1 MLEIP
6 ESAVVARQAHETLL
20 GKTITAVQVNASPHK
35 FAFFFGDP
43 DRYPALLIGA
53 TFTGGRAFGGQVE
66 LSAGDLRLV
75 FSDGINL
82 RCFSPQSAVP
92 AKHQFCLG
100 LSDGSHL
107 VSTVQMYGFLAAF
120 YDGENDNPYYQVA
133 QAKPSPLTDAFDEAY
148 FDALWSASPANLSL
162 KAFLATE
169 QRIPGLG
176 NGVLQD
182 ILFVARLNPRRKLA
196 EVTEPQRQALFRSIK
211 ETLQAMTRGGGR
223 DTEKDLFGNP
233 GGYVTRMSNKTLEQP
248 CPVCGGALTRQAYL
262 GGNVYFCPHCQ
273 PME

>member
-6 ESAVVARQAHETLL
+6 ESAVIARQAGETLV
-20 GKTITAVQVNASPHK
+20 GKTITAVQTNASPHK

-43 DRYPALLIGA
+43 AGYPALLTGA
-53 TFTGGRAFGGQVE
+53 SFTGARAVGGQVE
-66 LSAGDLRLV
+66 LSAGDLRLL

-82 RCFSPQSAVP
+82 RYFPPRGAVP
-92 AKHQFCLG
+92 NKHQLCLG
-100 LSDGSHL
+100 LSDGGYL
-107 VSTVQMYGFLAAF
+107 VGMVQMYGFLAAF
-120 YDGENDNPYYQVA
+120 HEGANDNPYYLVA
-133 QAKPSPLTDAFDEAY
+133 QAKPNPLTDTFDETY
-148 FDALWSASPANLSL
+148 FDALWRESAANLSL

-182 ILFVARLNPRRKLA
+182 ILFAARLNPRRKLA
-196 EVTEPQRQALFRSIK
+196 DVTDPQRQALFRSIK
-211 ETLQAMTRGGGR
+211 ETLQAMTQGGGR

-233 GGYVTRMSNKTLEQP
+233 GGYITHMSNKTLALP
-248 CPVCGGALTRQAYL
+248 CPVCGSALIRQAYL

-273 PME
+273 PI

>member
-6 ESAVVARQAHETLL
+6 ESAVVARQARETLL
-20 GKTITAVQVNASPHK
+20 GKTLTAVQVNASPHK

-43 DRYPALLIGA
+43 TGYPALLIGA
-53 TFTGGRAFGGQVE
+53 TFTGGRALGGQVE

-82 RCFSPQSAVP
+82 RYFPPQSAVP
-92 AKHQFCLG
+92 AKHQLCLG

-120 YDGENDNPYYQVA
+120 HDGENDNPYYLVA
-133 QAKPSPLTDAFDEAY
+133 QAKPSPLTDAFDEVY
-148 FDALWSASPANLSL
+148 FDALWNASPANLSL

-196 EVTEPQRQALFRSIK
+196 EVTEPQRRALFRSLK

-273 PME
+273 PIE